1 MTAQEPPI
9 RADELDAL
17 FGAWRGYRGLAL
29 AVSGGSDST
38 ALMVLLAEWLAQT
51 RQNPTEVHVLIVD
64 HGLRAQSRAE
74 AETVAQ
80 WAQQRKFRHA
90 VLPWTG
96 PKPSSGVQAAAR
108 AARYRLLAAYMRS
121 AGLDLL
127 MTAHTADDQAETL
140 LMRLARGSGLDG
152 LSAIAPL
159 APLDLPRAP
168 GEAPM
173 VLVRP
178 LLGLAKARLQ
188 AALEARGVG
197 WLEDESNAAPI
208 FERSKVRAASE
219 TLHKLGLTGESLA
232 LTARRLQRARAAL
245 EASVA
250 QFCAADAGD
259 YRIDP
264 CGFIRIEAAAFLQLA
279 CELRLRVL
287 GKGIAAVGGSSMPVP
302 LAKLEALAQ
311 TVVETLAG
319 AAAQAAVG
327 PAAAATWTLARASIS
342 AVPGAIVLEREPG
355 RGPGSEITLPPGA
368 SGLWDGRFWV
378 AAGPELSAPIAVRA
392 VGETGLSLLRR
403 QVELPPSV
411 PLRSLRALPGFWK
424 EAVLVAVPSVNFFCD
439 GIANRY
445 GLAAVF
451 APLAATGVGGR
462 PPRA

>member
-1 MTAQEPPI
+1 
-9 RADELDAL
+9 
-17 FGAWRGYRGLAL
+17 
-29 AVSGGSDST
+29 
-38 ALMVLLAEWLAQT
+38 
-51 RQNPTEVHVLIVD
+51 
-64 HGLRAQSRAE
+64 
-74 AETVAQ
+74 
-80 WAQQRKFRHA
+80 
-90 VLPWTG
+90 
-96 PKPSSGVQAAAR
+96 
-108 AARYRLLAAYMRS
+108 
-121 AGLDLL
+121 
-127 MTAHTADDQAETL
+127 
-140 LMRLARGSGLDG
+140 
-152 LSAIAPL
+152 
-159 APLDLPRAP
+159 
-168 GEAPM
+168 M

-327 PAAAATWTLARASIS
+327 PAAAATWTLA
-342 AVPGAIVLEREPG
+342 
-355 RGPGSEITLPPGA
+355 T
-368 SGLWDGRFWV
+368 
-378 AAGPELSAPIAVRA
+378 
-392 VGETGLSLLRR
+392 T
-403 QVELPPSV
+403 
-411 PLRSLRALPGFWK
+411 RS
-424 EAVLVAVPSVNFFCD
+424 
-439 GIANRY
+439 
-445 GLAAVF
+445 
-451 APLAATGVGGR
+451 
-462 PPRA
+462 